1 MKNKTLFE
9 STLWKELF
17 LVSKMNWQ
25 KLNAILQHEQSFPMQ
40 CWSEVL
46 EANKSYSVYSGHITM
61 LQSCKP
67 LTISA
72 HSRSWTAFIF
82 PCLPLSRKSHRQ
94 DLLLSVL
101 FAPAFGHEKHAKTH
115 PTICVLLHWMV
126 PTRQVSEVLL
136 GSTFSA
142 NWDLSPWAHHLEA

>member
-72 HSRSWTAFIF
+72 HSRSWTLHPSSLVYHYPENLIEKIYCQVCF
-82 PCLPLSRKSHRQ
+82 
-94 DLLLSVL
+94 LLQHL
-101 FAPAFGHEKHAKTH
+101 GMNNIQKTH

-126 PTRQVSEVLL
+126 PTRQISVLL

-142 NWDLSPWAHHLEA
+142 NWDLLPWAHHLKA

>member
-67 LTISA
+67 LTIPA
-72 HSRSWTAFIF
+72 HSQSRTLHPSSLVYHYPENLIEKIYCQVCFLLQHLGMNNIQKLIQPYVSSSTEWCPQDRSQFSWA
-82 PCLPLSRKSHRQ
+82 
-94 DLLLSVL
+94 LLL
-101 FAPAFGHEKHAKTH
+101 
-115 PTICVLLHWMV
+115 V
-126 PTRQVSEVLL
+126 PTE
-136 GSTFSA
+136 TFCCE
-142 NWDLSPWAHHLEA
+142 HII